1 LGSLDGRNL
10 ALDANGWCYHGPFL
24 AGFSIP
30 DSIPFEEWL
39 TLRRERLHQQALRI
53 LRRLADYFE
62 SCGEYEQALIYAR
75 QQVEFEPW
83 LEEAHR
89 QIMRLLVFSEQAS
102 QALAQNE
109 ACNGSGHE
117 KTRLRDAE

>member
-75 QQVEFEPW
+75 QQVE
-83 LEEAHR
+83 
-89 QIMRLLVFSEQAS
+89 IMRLLVFSEQAS